1 MNVVTGDI
9 TGLARQAE
17 LCAFILGRP
26 LADEQRVV
34 VEALRLGVDPLDLC
48 ARRFDL
54 GDGRVMQRAAQWAG
68 VPFAEGIKNTIRG
81 SAHLL
86 RLDGLHKTH
95 AVHAEMDGEDCYYFS
110 PTIAE
115 LIALRDIVERGGLTH
130 RVILTPRPA
139 LRQVLAEANAPALV
153 VEARQ
158 RLARRWPRAT
168 ASLDLGKPLRI
179 AFVAALA
186 LIVMLTA
193 LAPLLARPL
202 LLPFLLVLIVAPAL
216 LRLFAAFHRP
226 QPMDDPPLADADLPH
241 YTVLVPLRDEAGMVP
256 QLFAALGALDYPAEK
271 LDILFLVESR
281 SADTIAVAEAC
292 LYDARF
298 ELFVIPDAP
307 PHTKP
312 KALDYVLPL
321 VRGEHV
327 VVFDAEDIPA
337 RDQLRRAAERF
348 AAHPEIDCLQAELRV
363 DNGAES
369 WLTALFAGEYAGLFT
384 LLLPWLAQ
392 HGLPLPLGGTS
403 NHFRTAALRAVG
415 GWDAF
420 NVTED
425 ADLGVRLAR
434 MRSRTGTLAVATAE
448 EAPIRLGPWMR
459 QRTRWMKGWMQTF
472 LVHNRHPIEFQR
484 DIGWRGFLFFQ
495 VYVGG
500 LIASSLIHTVFA
512 LTIAV
517 EIALFGFGWPRFT
530 DLWDA
535 AYLLVLVVGYG
546 GAFGIALMG
555 LAQQRKFELA
565 VFQLLLP
572 VYWLLH
578 AVAAIRAAI
587 ELITRPYFWS
597 KTRHGETRVVRV
609 VQPDKND

>member
-1 MNVVTGDI
+1 MNVLAAGDI
-9 TGLARQAE
+9 TGLVREAE
-17 LCAFILGRP
+17 LCAFILRRP
-26 LADEQRVV
+26 LAEGQMVA

-48 ARRFDL
+48 ARTFDL
-54 GDGRVMQRAAQWAG
+54 GDALVMERAAHWAG
-68 VPFAEGIKNTIRG
+68 VPFAETIPQTIRG
-81 SAHLL
+81 SAHLQ
-86 RLDGLHKTH
+86 RIDGLDRVG
-95 AVHAEMDGEDCYYFS
+95 AVHAEVDGENRYYFA
-110 PTIAE
+110 PGIGE
-115 LIALRDIVERGGLTH
+115 LVALREMVERGGLRH
-130 RVILTPRPA
+130 HLILTPRTA
-139 LRQVLAEANAPALV
+139 LRRALADANAPALL
-153 VEARQ
+153 VETRQ
-158 RLARRWPRAT
+158 RLARRWPHAT

-179 AFVAALA
+179 GFVTGLAA
-186 LIVMLTA
+186 IVILTA
-193 LAPLLARPL
+193 IAPLLARPL

-226 QPMDDPPLADADLPH
+226 QPIDDPPLADADLPH

-271 LDILFLVESR
+271 LDIVFLVESR
-281 SADTIAVAEAC
+281 SDETIAMAEAC

-348 AAHPEIDCLQAELRV
+348 AAHPEIDCLQAELRI
-363 DNGAES
+363 DNGAEN

-403 NHFRTAALRAVG
+403 NHFRTLALRAVG

-448 EAPIRLGPWMR
+448 EAPIRLGAWMR

-472 LVHNRHPIEFQR
+472 LVHNRHPIQFRR

-495 VYVGG
+495 IYVGS

-517 EIALFGFGWPRFT
+517 QIVLFGFGWLRLA
-530 DLWDA
+530 DIWDGL
-535 AYLLVLVVGYG
+535 YLLVLVVGYG
-546 GAFGIALMG
+546 GAFGIALAG
-555 LAQQRKFELA
+555 LARQGKLELA

-578 AVAAIRAAI
+578 AVAAIRAAV

-597 KTRHGETRVVRV
+597 KTRHGETRMVRV
-609 VQPDKND
+609 VQQTEP